1 MSAKF
6 ISKDQSK
13 TNEQMDKKRNKEK
26 NTEESSSK
34 IKVRLIPIWLRVLIV
49 IFLTAISLIAGV
61 VTGYA
66 VIGSGKPQDALKK
79 ETWTH
84 IIDLVNKEK

>member
-6 ISKDQSK
+6 ISKEQTK
-13 TNEQMDKKRNKEK
+13 TQQTDKKRNKEK
-26 NTEESSSK
+26 SVDDSLKK

-49 IFLTAISLIAGV
+49 IFLTVISLIAGII
-61 VTGYA
+61 TGYA
-66 VIGSGKPQDALKK
+66 VLGDGKPQDALKK

-84 IIDLVNKEK
+84 IVDLVNKKK

>member
-13 TNEQMDKKRNKEK
+13 AREKIDKKRNKEK
-26 NTEESSSK
+26 NTGESLTK

-49 IFLTAISLIAGV
+49 IFLTVISLIAGII
-61 VTGYA
+61 TGYA
-66 VIGSGKPQDALKK
+66 VLGDGKPQDALKK

-84 IIDLVNKEK
+84 IVDLVNKKK

>member
-13 TNEQMDKKRNKEK
+13 TREQMDKKRNKEK
-26 NTEESSSK
+26 NTEEPLK
-34 IKVRLIPIWLRVLIV
+34 KVKVRLIPIWLKVLIV
-49 IFLTAISLIAGV
+49 IFLTAVCLIAGV

-66 VIGSGKPQDALKK
+66 VIGDGKPQDALKK

-84 IIDLVNKEK
+84 IIDIVNKEK

>member
-6 ISKDQSK
+6 ISKDRSK
-13 TNEQMDKKRNKEK
+13 TKEKTDKKLNNEK
-26 NTEESSSK
+26 NADESLKK

-49 IFLTAISLIAGV
+49 IFLTVISLVAGV

-66 VIGSGKPQDALKK
+66 VIGDGKPQDALKK
-79 ETWTH
+79 QTWTH
-84 IIDLVNKEK
+84 IIDLVKKEK

>member
-13 TNEQMDKKRNKEK
+13 TREKIDKKRNKEK
-26 NTEESSSK
+26 NTGESLTK

-49 IFLTAISLIAGV
+49 IFLTVISLIAGII
-61 VTGYA
+61 TGYA
-66 VIGSGKPQDALKK
+66 VLGDGKPQDALKK

-84 IIDLVNKEK
+84 IVDLVNKKK